1 MTYHVRKLFHVCGIA
16 GALLASIAS
25 AALAQE
31 AGNLTGRVIDAS
43 SNAPVPSAQVQVVG
57 TTRGAVTGDDGRFR
71 IAGIRPGQY
80 QVRVLRLGYQAS
92 VLTVDVPSGGT
103 ADANFSLT
111 PAAVSLEQ
119 VVTTATGEQERKRE
133 IGSAV
138 STLQP
143 QSEQIASAQNLSQ
156 LITGK
161 VPGVDVQQAGGTVGA
176 GSRIRIRGAASI
188 SLTNEPLVVVDGIRF
203 NNAIGQS
210 ATTGSTTIGVGG
222 QVPSRFNDINPEDIE
237 TIEVLKGPAAAAQ
250 YGTAAANGVLQIT
263 TKRGRSGKPRWST
276 FIEGGTIKDVTN
288 YPANWAQVAVQ
299 RNANG
304 SRIICTLDSQT
315 RGLCTPNPDSLVSFN
330 PLVANSPFIDG
341 RRGAYGASVA
351 GGSDQITYYL
361 GGNFDKEQGVFEIS
375 QDQRAS
381 GRANLSVQMR
391 DNWNM
396 QIGTSYLAS
405 HTRLPQN
412 DNNVL
417 GIVSSGL
424 LGSAFDD
431 SLPTPPCVG
440 APGALSG
447 AHGYLS
453 GQCPQA
459 IYAINTRQDVQRFE
473 NTINTSYQPLSWLT
487 ATGVAGLDYLSR
499 FDNEVVPPQKV
510 FFGSLPD
517 GQRQSNPYQIY
528 NYTANATLSAVFTPF
543 AGIKSTTK
551 VSGLFNKEL
560 IRGTQAFGAKLLS
573 GTTSLSGTTARFA
586 VAETNT
592 DNKTASRLI
601 REDLAFRDRIFLSG
615 ALRNDKNSAFGQNFG
630 SINYPSITL
639 SWVVNEES
647 FFPKTNLFNSLR
659 LRAANGRSGQKPN
672 FRDAITFFN
681 AQTVT
686 VSGTDAAGIVVGGTG
701 NPNLR
706 PERSRE
712 TELGFDAGFLGE
724 KVGLEVT
731 HYNKRTDD
739 LLIAIPLP
747 PSLGLTTTQF
757 QNLGTVTNI
766 GWEYLVNAKVVD
778 VERVG
783 FDLTFAGSTNDNK
796 ALSLGLLPSGAKVPP
811 IIVNTQQQHRENL
824 PLGAYFQRG
833 ITFTDTNGDGIIA
846 RSEITLTDTAI
857 YLGNPLPRQQYS
869 ISPALTLMKIFRVSA
884 LFDHKG
890 GYKLFNNTRRFRC
903 SFGNCREAFDK
914 TTPLADQAASI
925 GISLGT
931 DAGYIE
937 NANFTKLR
945 ELAFSVR
952 APDSWASAFGGR
964 NVELTIAGRNL
975 HTWTKYTG
983 FDPEINSTPGANF
996 STSDFLTLPPTRSW
1010 TARLSASF

>member
-1 MTYHVRKLFHVCGIA
+1 MNQLVIRLFHIGGIA
-16 GALLASIAS
+16 GALLVSIAS
-25 AALAQE
+25 AVRAQD
-31 AGNLTGRVIDAS
+31 AGTITGRVTDATS
-43 SNAPVPSAQVQVVG
+43 SAPVPSAQVQVVG

-71 IAGIRPGQY
+71 IAGIRAGQY

-92 VLTVDVPSGGT
+92 VQTVGVPAGGN
-103 ADANFSLT
+103 ADANFSLA

-143 QSEQIASAQNLSQ
+143 QPEQIASAQNVSQ
-156 LITGK
+156 LLTGRI
-161 VPGVDVQQAGGTVGA
+161 PGVDVQQAGGTVGG
-176 GSRIRIRGAASI
+176 GSRIRIRGANSI
-188 SLTNEPLVVVDGIRF
+188 SLTNEPLIVVDGIRF
-203 NNAIGQS
+203 NNAIGNS

-222 QVPSRFNDINPEDIE
+222 QVPSRFNDINAEDVE
-237 TIEVLKGPAAAAQ
+237 TYEVLKGPAAAAQ
-250 YGTAAANGVLQIT
+250 YGTAAANGVIQIT

-276 FIEGGTIKDVTN
+276 FLEGGNIRDVTA
-288 YPANWAQVAVQ
+288 YPANYAQIGTTTAG
-299 RNANG
+299 RRTTNC
-304 SRIICTLDSQT
+304 SLDNQT
-315 RGLCTPNPDSLVSFN
+315 RGLCTPFVDSLVSFN

-341 RRGAYGASVA
+341 KRGAYGASVA

-361 GGNFDKEQGVFEIS
+361 GGNFDREQGVFEIS

-381 GRANLSVQMR
+381 GRANLSLQMR
-391 DNWNM
+391 DNWNI
-396 QIGTSYLAS
+396 QLGSSYLAS
-405 HTRLPQN
+405 HTRFPQN

-424 LGSAFDD
+424 LGNAFDD
-431 SLPTPPCVG
+431 PT
-440 APGALSG
+440 

-453 GQCPQA
+453 GQVPQA

-473 NTINTSYQPLSWLT
+473 NSVNTSYQPLSWLT

-517 GQRQSNPYQIY
+517 GQRQSNPYQVY
-528 NYTANATLSAVFTPF
+528 NYTANGTLSAVFTPF

-551 VSGLFNKEL
+551 VSGLFNKEM

-573 GTTSLSGTTARFA
+573 GTTSLSGATARFA
-586 VAETNT
+586 VSETNT

-615 ALRNDKNSAFGQNFG
+615 AVRNDKNSAFGQNFG
-630 SINYPSITL
+630 SINYPSVTL
-639 SWVVNEES
+639 SWVVNDES
-647 FFPKTNLFNSLR
+647 FFPKTNFFNSLR

-686 VSGTDAAGIVVGGTG
+686 VGGTDVAGIVVGGTG
-701 NPNLR
+701 NPELK
-706 PERSRE
+706 PERSME

-724 KVGLEVT
+724 RIGLEVT

-739 LLIAIPLP
+739 LLIAVPLP

-757 QNLGTVTNI
+757 KNLGTVSNK
-766 GWEYLVNAKVVD
+766 GWEYVVNAKVVD
-778 VERVG
+778 LDRAG
-783 FDLTFAGSTNDNK
+783 LDLTFAGSTNENK
-796 ALSLGLLPSGAKVPP
+796 LLSLGKLPSGAPIPP

-833 ITFTDTNGDGIIA
+833 ITFADANGDGIIS
-846 RSEITLTDTAI
+846 RSEITLTDTAV
-857 YLGNPLPRQQYS
+857 YLGNPLPKQQYS
-869 ISPALTLMKIFRVSA
+869 ISPALTLMKIFRISA
-884 LFDHKG
+884 LFDHKS

-914 TTPLADQAASI
+914 NTPLADQAASI

-937 NANFTKLR
+937 DANFTKLR
-945 ELAFSVR
+945 ELAFSVK
-952 APDSWASAFGGR
+952 APDSWSSAFGGR
-964 NVELTIAGRNL
+964 NMELTIAGRNL

-1010 TARLSASF
+1010 TARLSVSF

>member
-1 MTYHVRKLFHVCGIA
+1 MNHHVRSLFHLCGTA
-16 GALLASIAS
+16 GALLIGIAS
-25 AALAQE
+25 VARAQD
-31 AGNLTGRVIDAS
+31 AGIITGRVIDAS
-43 SNAPVPSAQVQVVG
+43 SNAPVPSAQIQVVG

-71 IAGIRPGQY
+71 IAAMRPGQY
-80 QVRVLRLGYQAS
+80 QVRALRLGYQAS
-92 VLTVDVPSGGT
+92 AQTVQVTTGGT
-103 ADANFSLT
+103 AEADFSLA

-138 STLQP
+138 SVLQP
-143 QSEQIASAQNLSQ
+143 QPEQIASAQNASQ
-156 LITGK
+156 LLAGK
-161 VPGVDVQQAGGTVGA
+161 VPGVDVQQAGGTVGG

-203 NNAIGQS
+203 NNSIGNS
-210 ATTGSTTIGVGG
+210 GTTGSTTIGVGG
-222 QVPSRFNDINPEDIE
+222 QVPSRFDDINPEDIE

-263 TKRGRSGKPRWST
+263 TKHGRSGKPRWTT
-276 FIEGGTIKDVTN
+276 FVEGGSIKDVTS
-288 YPANWAQVAVQ
+288 YPANYAQVANE
-299 RNANG
+299 RTATG
-304 SRIICTLDSQT
+304 GRRICTLDSQT
-315 RGLCTPNPDSLVSFN
+315 RGLCTPNPDSLVSFS
-330 PLVANSPFIDG
+330 PLTAYSPFVNG
-341 RRGAYGASVA
+341 QRGAYGASVS
-351 GGSDQITYYL
+351 GGSDQITYYI
-361 GGNFDKEQGVFEIS
+361 GGNFDRQQGVFEIS

-391 DNWNM
+391 DNWNI
-396 QIGTSYLAS
+396 QLGTSYLAG
-405 HTRLPQN
+405 HTRFPQN

-424 LGSAFDD
+424 LGNAFDD
-431 SLPTPPCVG
+431 PS
-440 APGALSG
+440 

-453 GQCPQA
+453 GQIPQA

-473 NTINTSYQPLSWLT
+473 NTVNTSYQPLSWLT
-487 ATGVAGLDYLSR
+487 ATGVAGLDYLNR
-499 FDNEVVPPQKV
+499 YDNEVVPPQKV

-517 GQRQSNPYQIY
+517 GQKQSNPYQIY
-528 NYTANATLSAVFTPF
+528 NYSANATLSAAFTPF
-543 AGIKSTTK
+543 AGLKSTTK

-560 IRGTQAFGAKLLS
+560 IRGTQAFGAKLVS

-586 VAETNT
+586 VSETNT
-592 DNKTASRLI
+592 DNKTASKLI
-601 REDLAFRDRIFLSG
+601 REDLAFRDRVFLSG
-615 ALRNDKNSAFGQNFG
+615 AIRNDKNSAFGQNFG
-630 SINYPSITL
+630 SINYPSVTL
-639 SWVVNEES
+639 SWVVNEEP
-647 FFPKTNLFNSLR
+647 FFPKTNFFNSLR
-659 LRAANGRSGQKPN
+659 LRAASGRSGQKPN
-672 FRDAITFFN
+672 FRDAITYFN

-686 VSGTDAAGIVVGGTG
+686 VSGTDVAGIVVGGTG
-701 NPNLR
+701 NPSLR

-712 TELGFDAGFLGE
+712 TELGFDAGFFGE
-724 KVGLEVT
+724 RIGLEVT

-757 QNLGTVTNI
+757 KNLGTVSNK
-766 GWEYLVNAKVVD
+766 GMEYLINAKVVD
-778 VERVG
+778 LDRVG

-796 ALSLGLLPSGAKVPP
+796 LLSLGLLPSGAPVPP

-824 PLGAYFQRG
+824 PLGSYFQRG
-833 ITFTDTNGDGIIA
+833 ITFSDANGDGIIA
-846 RSEITLTDTAI
+846 RSEITLTDTAV
-857 YLGNPLPRQQYS
+857 YLGNPLPKQQYS
-869 ISPALTLMKIFRVSA
+869 ISPALTLMRIFRVSA

-914 TTPLADQAASI
+914 NTPLADQAASI

-937 NANFTKLR
+937 NATFTKLR
-945 ELAFSVR
+945 ELAFSVK
-952 APDSWASAFGGR
+952 APDSWSSAFGGH
-964 NVELTIAGRNL
+964 NMELTVAGRNL

-983 FDPEINSTPGANF
+983 FDPEINSSPGANF

-1010 TARLSASF
+1010 TARLNVSF

>member
-1 MTYHVRKLFHVCGIA
+1 MNHHVRSLFHLCGTA
-16 GALLASIAS
+16 GALLIGIAS
-25 AALAQE
+25 VARAQD
-31 AGNLTGRVIDAS
+31 AGIITGRVIDAS
-43 SNAPVPSAQVQVVG
+43 SNAPVPSAQIQVVG

-71 IAGIRPGQY
+71 IAAMRPGQY
-80 QVRVLRLGYQAS
+80 QVRALRLGYQAS
-92 VLTVDVPSGGT
+92 AQTVQVTTGGT
-103 ADANFSLT
+103 AEADFSLA

-138 STLQP
+138 SVLQP
-143 QSEQIASAQNLSQ
+143 QPEQIASAQNASQ
-156 LITGK
+156 LLAGK
-161 VPGVDVQQAGGTVGA
+161 VPGVDVQQAGGTVGG

-203 NNAIGQS
+203 NNSIGNS
-210 ATTGSTTIGVGG
+210 GTTGSTTIGVGG
-222 QVPSRFNDINPEDIE
+222 QVPSRFDDINPEDIE

-263 TKRGRSGKPRWST
+263 TKHGRSGKPRWTT
-276 FIEGGTIKDVTN
+276 FVEGGSIKDVTS
-288 YPANWAQVAVQ
+288 YPANYAQVANE
-299 RNANG
+299 RTATG
-304 SRIICTLDSQT
+304 GRRICTLDSQT
-315 RGLCTPNPDSLVSFN
+315 RGLCTPNPDSLVSFS
-330 PLVANSPFIDG
+330 PLTAYSPFVNG
-341 RRGAYGASVA
+341 QRGAYGASVS
-351 GGSDQITYYL
+351 GGSDQITYYI
-361 GGNFDKEQGVFEIS
+361 GGNFDRQQGVFEIS

-391 DNWNM
+391 DNWNI
-396 QIGTSYLAS
+396 QLGTSYLAG
-405 HTRLPQN
+405 HTRFPQN

-424 LGSAFDD
+424 LGNAFDD
-431 SLPTPPCVG
+431 PS
-440 APGALSG
+440 

-453 GQCPQA
+453 GQIPQA

-473 NTINTSYQPLSWLT
+473 NTVNTSYQPLSWLT
-487 ATGVAGLDYLSR
+487 ATGVAGLDYLNR
-499 FDNEVVPPQKV
+499 YDNEVVPPQKV

-517 GQRQSNPYQIY
+517 GQKQSNPYQIY
-528 NYTANATLSAVFTPF
+528 NYSANATLSAAFTPF
-543 AGIKSTTK
+543 AGLKSTTK

-560 IRGTQAFGAKLLS
+560 IRGTQAFGAKLVS

-586 VAETNT
+586 VSETNT
-592 DNKTASRLI
+592 DNKTASKLI
-601 REDLAFRDRIFLSG
+601 REDLAFRDRVFLSG
-615 ALRNDKNSAFGQNFG
+615 AIRNDKNSAFGQNFG
-630 SINYPSITL
+630 SINYPSVTL
-639 SWVVNEES
+639 SWVVNEEP
-647 FFPKTNLFNSLR
+647 FFPKTNFFNSLR
-659 LRAANGRSGQKPN
+659 LRAASGRSGQKPN
-672 FRDAITFFN
+672 FRDAITYFN

-686 VSGTDAAGIVVGGTG
+686 VSGTDVAGIVVGGTG
-701 NPNLR
+701 NPSLR

-712 TELGFDAGFLGE
+712 TELGFDAGFFGE
-724 KVGLEVT
+724 RIGLEVT

-757 QNLGTVTNI
+757 KNLGTVSNK
-766 GWEYLVNAKVVD
+766 GMEYLINAKVVD
-778 VERVG
+778 IDRVA

-796 ALSLGLLPSGAKVPP
+796 LLSLGLLPSGAPVPP

-824 PLGAYFQRG
+824 PLGSYFQRG
-833 ITFTDTNGDGIIA
+833 ITFSDANGDGIIA
-846 RSEITLTDTAI
+846 RSEITLTDTAV
-857 YLGNPLPRQQYS
+857 YLGNPLPKQQYS
-869 ISPALTLMKIFRVSA
+869 ISPALTLMRIFRVSA

-914 TTPLADQAASI
+914 NTPLADQAASI

-937 NANFTKLR
+937 NATFTKLR
-945 ELAFSVR
+945 ELAFSVK
-952 APDSWASAFGGR
+952 APDSWSSAFGGH
-964 NVELTIAGRNL
+964 NMELTVAGRNL

-983 FDPEINSTPGANF
+983 FDPEINSSPGANF

-1010 TARLSASF
+1010 TARLNVSF

>member
-1 MTYHVRKLFHVCGIA
+1 MNHHVRKLLHVCGIA
-16 GALLASIAS
+16 GALLVGIAS
-25 AALAQE
+25 AVLAQE
-31 AGNLTGRVIDAS
+31 GGTLTGRVIDAT

-71 IAGIRPGQY
+71 IAGIRAGQY
-80 QVRVLRLGYQAS
+80 QVRVLRIGYQAS
-92 VLTVDVPSGGT
+92 VQTVDVPAAGT
-103 ADANFSLT
+103 ADANFSLA
-111 PAAVSLEQ
+111 PAAVSLEE
-119 VVTTATGEQERKRE
+119 VITTATGERERKRE

-138 STLQP
+138 STMQP
-143 QSEQIASAQNLSQ
+143 QPEQIASAQNLSQ
-156 LITGK
+156 LLTGK

-203 NNAIGQS
+203 NNSIGQS

-263 TKRGRSGKPRWST
+263 TKHGRSGKPRWT
-276 FIEGGTIKDVTN
+276 TYVEGGSIRDVTE
-288 YPANWAQVAVQ
+288 YPANFAQIGTTTAG
-299 RNANG
+299 RRTTNC
-304 SRIICTLDSQT
+304 SLDNQT
-315 RGLCTPNPDSLVSFN
+315 RALCTPFADSLVSFN
-330 PLVANSPFIDG
+330 PLKAYSPFIDG
-341 RRGAYGASVA
+341 KRGAYGASVS
-351 GGSDQITYYL
+351 GGSDQITYYA
-361 GGNFDKEQGVFEIS
+361 GGNFDREQGVFEIS

-391 DNWNM
+391 DNWNV
-396 QIGTSYLAS
+396 QLGTSYLAS
-405 HTRLPQN
+405 HTRFPQN

-431 SLPTPPCVG
+431 SPQTPPCVG

-473 NTINTSYQPLSWLT
+473 NTVNTSYQPLSWLT

-517 GQRQSNPYQIY
+517 GQRQSNPYQVY
-528 NYTANATLSAVFTPF
+528 NYTANGTLSAVFTPF
-543 AGIKSTTK
+543 PGIKSTTK
-551 VSGLFNKEL
+551 VSGLFNKEM

-573 GTTSLSGTTARFA
+573 GTTSLSGATARFA
-586 VAETNT
+586 VSETNT

-615 ALRNDKNSAFGQNFG
+615 AIRNDKNSAFGQNFG
-630 SINYPSITL
+630 SINYPSVTL

-647 FFPKTNLFNSLR
+647 FFPKTNYFNSLR

-686 VSGTDAAGIVVGGTG
+686 VSGTDVAGIVVGGTG

-706 PERSRE
+706 PERSKE

-724 KVGLEVT
+724 RIGLEVT

-739 LLIAIPLP
+739 LLIAVPLP

-757 QNLGTVTNI
+757 KNLGTVSNK

-778 VERVG
+778 LDRVG

-796 ALSLGLLPSGAKVPP
+796 LLSLGLLPSGAPVPP
-811 IIVNTQQQHRENL
+811 IIVNTQQQHREGL

-846 RSEITLTDTAI
+846 RSEITLTDTAV
-857 YLGNPLPRQQYS
+857 YLGNPFPKQQYS
-869 ISPALTLMKIFRVSA
+869 ISPTLTFMKIFRVSA

-914 TTPLADQAASI
+914 NTPLADQAASI

-952 APDSWASAFGGR
+952 APDSWSSAFGGH
-964 NVELTIAGRNL
+964 NLELTVAGRNL

-983 FDPEINSTPGANF
+983 FDPEINSSPGANF

-1010 TARLSASF
+1010 VARLNVSF